1 MSDVLVKFPK
11 ASVVPAQRPSVVAVT
26 VRSAS
31 VKAVKLVGGSGASS
45 YSVYSK
51 FLQIDGGNPFS
62 VFSEE
67 DVLDGGKPSDW

>member
-11 ASVVPAQRPSVVAVT
+11 ASVVTAQRPSVVAVA
-26 VRSAS
+26 VRSAT
-31 VKAVKLVGGSGASS
+31 VKAVKLSGGSGASS

-62 VFSEE
+62 VFSDE
-67 DVLDGGKPSDW
+67 DAMDGGKPSDW